1 MKIIKNINQ
10 ISTKKGDLGK
20 SKNYSNEEFYK
31 SDLLF
36 NTLGDMD
43 ELSSSL
49 GMAYHH
55 TTYKEE
61 IKDIQRDLQDI
72 NSIIATTNKQVIT
85 AFDINNI
92 IKLESLEK
100 ALLEGSEILPV
111 FILPGSDTTIEGSYF
126 DMSRSIA
133 RRAERSLVRYF
144 LENKREELILPMKY
158 LNRLSDLLF
167 IFARSFA

>member
-1 MKIIKNINQ
+1 MRQIKNVNQ

-36 NTLGDMD
+36 NVLGDMD

-49 GMAYHH
+49 GIAYHH
-55 TTYKEE
+55 TKHKDK
-61 IKDIQRDLQDI
+61 IRDIQKDLQDI
-72 NSIIATTNKQVIT
+72 NSIIATTKKQVVTNFSADNIT
-85 AFDINNI
+85 
-92 IKLESLEK
+92 KLENLEK
-100 ALLEGSEILPV
+100 ELLEESEILPV
-111 FILPGSDTTIEGSYF
+111 FVLPGSDTTLEGSYF
-126 DMSRSIA
+126 DMSRAIA
-133 RRAERSLVRYF
+133 RRAERSLVKYF
-144 LENKREELILPMKY
+144 LENKRDELSLPMQY